1 MKLDASTASAYVR
14 KLEPIATGLSP
25 QLDSLRPFRAV
36 LFDVYG
42 TLMISGVGDIGVGCE
57 SCAQADRLQPLLHRY
72 GIDIEPERLGHRLQ
86 AAIQASHATAR
97 KRGVDY
103 PEVDIANIWSQV
115 LNANAPQSDWIQEF
129 ALEYELLVNPVYPMP
144 GAIALLT
151 VLKTAGVFMG
161 LISNAQ
167 FYTALL
173 LEWIWGRSLNACGF
187 DRRLL
192 FYSYME
198 AHAKPSRVM
207 FERARS
213 TLKDM
218 AIPATTVLYVGN
230 DMRNDIWPAAS
241 VGFKTALFA
250 GDQRSLRLR
259 ESDPQSRHLPPDVI
273 VTDLRQ
279 LFACAG
285 DKSQRG

>member
-1 MKLDASTASAYVR
+1 MNPDTLMIRDYVR
-14 KLEPIATGLSP
+14 KREPIATGLSP

-42 TLMISGVGDIGVGCE
+42 TLLISGAGDIGVGPD
-57 SCAQADRLQPLLHRY
+57 SWSQTDRLPPLLQRY
-72 GIDIEPERLGHRLQ
+72 GIDIAPEQLGHRLQ
-86 AAIQASHATAR
+86 TAIQVSHTAAR

-103 PEVDIANIWSQV
+103 PEVDIVKIWAQV
-115 LNANAPQSDWIQEF
+115 LDVPPSPWIDQF
-129 ALEYELLVNPVYPMP
+129 AIAYELLVNPVYPMP

-151 VLKTAGVFMG
+151 VLRTAGVSMG

-167 FYTALL
+167 FYTTLL
-173 LEWIWGRSLNACGF
+173 LEWLWKRSLDACGF
-187 DRRLL
+187 DHRLL
-192 FYSYME
+192 FYSYLE
-198 AHAKPSRVM
+198 AHAKPSPIM

-213 TLKDM
+213 ALSDM
-218 AIPATTVLYVGN
+218 AIPATSVLYVGN

-259 ESDPQSRHLPPDVI
+259 KSDPQCRHLPPDVV

-285 DKSQRG
+285 NHPHRG